1 MKKLI
6 YLFAIIAIG
15 FTSCGGGG
23 NPEIGTWQLDSVSGE
38 ELTESEKEATITLK
52 EDGTYEQKRGERV
65 KTGKW
70 SLSEDGKTLTTT
82 GEDGDSDTYENFECS
97 GDVLSFSER
106 DDKITFKRIK

>member
-23 NPEIGTWQLDSVSGE
+23 NAIVGTWQLDSVSGE
-38 ELTESEKEATITLK
+38 ELTASEKEATFTMN
-52 EDGTYEQKRGERV
+52 EDGSYEQKRGDRV
-65 KTGKW
+65 IKGKW
-70 SLSEDGKTLTTT
+70 EVSEDGKTLTTT
-82 GEDGDSDTYENFECS
+82 DEEGDVKTYADFECA

-106 DDKITFKRIK
+106 DDKITFKKVK